1 MESLLWFATVQIH
14 QQINLGSR
22 ITESS
27 LFNCTLKRSF
37 ECGAIFSLFV
47 QIFWITFWST
57 SGIRD
62 SEMTSDVACCF
73 PTKRQL
79 RRVYI
84 TTGFWNRCM
93 RLSSAQPSMLRL
105 RRRVLQ
111 FAVSEQPL
119 RLSVP
124 LLQIRR
130 AIKKK
135 KLTNYITSKFHYF
148 YVRKKRQTLFFNSSY
163 FLTKF
168 LEKILQC
175 W

>member
-1 MESLLWFATVQIH
+1 
-14 QQINLGSR
+14 
-22 ITESS
+22 
-27 LFNCTLKRSF
+27 
-37 ECGAIFSLFV
+37 
-47 QIFWITFWST
+47 
-57 SGIRD
+57 
-62 SEMTSDVACCF
+62 
-73 PTKRQL
+73 
-79 RRVYI
+79 
-84 TTGFWNRCM
+84 M